1 MSKRVEEAE
10 HEGNSERWLLTYAD
24 MITLL
29 LALFIMLYA
38 MSNVD
43 AEKYKAV
50 AAAMGAAFNNPPIEG
65 SGTGSTSASG
75 TTGSAAGGNTGG
87 NMASNLN
94 MSQLYEQLNAYVK
107 GAGLENQIDV
117 AGTSDFVAI
126 NLKDSVLFVPDS
138 SQMLPGGEPI
148 LTSIE
153 KLLEAAYVQIGHITI
168 RGHTAYIAGQ
178 DSPQS
183 EEFGWTLS
191 AERALKVLNAFTT
204 NGMPPNKFSIEGYSH
219 YAPIASNDTEDGRSK
234 NRRVEIYITK

>member
-10 HEGNSERWLLTYAD
+10 HEGNNERWLLTYSD

-43 AEKYKAV
+43 AEKYKAI
-50 AAAMGAAFNNPPIEG
+50 AAAMGAAFNNPPVVGE
-65 SGTGSTSASG
+65 GTGSTSASG

-87 NMASNLN
+87 NTASNLN
-94 MSQLYEQLNAYVK
+94 MSQLYEQLNNYVK
-107 GAGLENQIDV
+107 EAGLETQIEV
-117 AGTSDFVAI
+117 SGTNDYVAI

-138 SQMLPGGEPI
+138 PEMLPGGEPI
-148 LTSIE
+148 LVSIE

-168 RGHTAYIAGQ
+168 KGHTAYIAGQ

-183 EEFGWTLS
+183 EQFGWTLS
-191 AERALKVLNAFTT
+191 SERALNVLNAFTR
-204 NGMPPNKFSIEGYSH
+204 NGMPPNKFSIEGCSH
-219 YAPIASNDTEDGRSK
+219 YAPVASNDTEDGRAK